1 MKTWIKQHPGSFVG
15 AIGYL
20 ALAALM
26 LGFGN
31 GLS

>member
-1 MKTWIKQHPGSFVG
+1 MKTWIKRHPGSFVM

-20 ALAALM
+20 TLSCLM